1 MMQKSRTITLQFGA
15 ESSQWSAE
23 REFFS
28 SGLRLLQHTY
38 WNWKL
43 FVCFSRATSER
54 KVAPPSRVVC
64 FGREAYIPKVY
75 ELVELNTKRACVRA
89 ASKKTTACTWEKATR
104 LRVRK
109 INGTL
114 TRKYIILTQAMH
126 FDCTKLSSLRPA
138 FYAVYKTSPIWASI
152 TNKERA

>member
-1 MMQKSRTITLQFGA
+1 VERRKRVFFL
-15 ESSQWSAE
+15 WSAA
-23 REFFS
+23 FATH
-28 SGLRLLQHTY
+28 LL
-38 WNWKL
+38 KL
-43 FVCFSRATSER
+43 KALCVLLSRQQR

-75 ELVELNTKRACVRA
+75 ELVELNTKRACARA

-114 TRKYIILTQAMH
+114 MRKYIILNAG
-126 FDCTKLSSLRPA
+126 DALRM
-138 FYAVYKTSPIWASI
+138 YQ
-152 TNKERA
+152 N